1 MGCIDDVI
9 AMIDSLNGSIVI
21 GSLKGSKRLKIL
33 EMISRAL
40 YFSNRIVGVL
50 DVQTPHQ
57 EFEMV

>member
-50 DVQTPHQ
+50 DIQRPHQ